1 MLPVLER
8 QWGFL
13 KRSVCP
19 KCIFT
24 WYQFSKHFAVAAE
37 EMVSPPLHSVLQYL
51 PISIHK
57 HWTKLMSKCREQ
69 FLSYAN
75 CFETIPHQW
84 LGAVFRIRVVPCV
97 CPPPWL
103 LTPPLTGVSTPVCA
117 RAWNGGYMKV
127 REDFTERAPTRAF
140 SWLKAPTSAFTFKI
154 LNMIIP

>member
-1 MLPVLER
+1 M
-8 QWGFL
+8 GFQSAL
-13 KRSVCP
+13 YAPSASEYDINLVDILQLRL
-19 KCIFT
+19 
-24 WYQFSKHFAVAAE
+24 AAGE
-37 EMVSPPLHSVLQYL
+37 LVSPPLHSVLQYL

-84 LGAVFRIRVVPCV
+84 LAQCSVSECV

-117 RAWNGGYMKV
+117 RAWNEGYMKV
-127 REDFTERAPTRAF
+127 REDFIERAPTRAF
-140 SWLKAPTSAFTFKI
+140 SWLKAPTSAFTFKT
-154 LNMIIP
+154 LLRHYAKQALTPW